1 MWGQFKEESGESV
14 GRGTEKLKGKVNITC
29 SSRRA
34 LVNQDHS
41 TRVVAA
47 YLLRTRYC
55 LSASGVNQFLKRGA
69 VISIF
74 VEGIWRRE
82 FQAKETASA
91 EP

>member
-1 MWGQFKEESGESV
+1 VKVLAGEQRNSQ
-14 GRGTEKLKGKVNITC
+14 KVNRIPC

-34 LVNQDHS
+34 LANQGHS

-55 LSASGVNQFLKRGA
+55 LSASGVNQLKKKKSA

-91 EP
+91 KP

>member
-1 MWGQFKEESGESV
+1 MKVLAGEQRNSQ
-14 GRGTEKLKGKVNITC
+14 KVNRIPC

-34 LVNQDHS
+34 LANQGHS

-55 LSASGVNQFLKRGA
+55 LSASGVNQLKKKSA

-74 VEGIWRRE
+74 VEEIWRRE

-91 EP
+91 KP